1 MGDLVD
7 WSTFVEKYN
16 AFVGQAKYQF
26 HVHDFDEKAELDKLA
41 QLREKMIKGGMIV
54 DSIEFMNQAMNDPL

>member
-26 HVHDFDEKAELDKLA
+26 HVQDFDEKAELDKLA
-41 QLREKMIKGGMIV
+41 
-54 DSIEFMNQAMNDPL
+54 